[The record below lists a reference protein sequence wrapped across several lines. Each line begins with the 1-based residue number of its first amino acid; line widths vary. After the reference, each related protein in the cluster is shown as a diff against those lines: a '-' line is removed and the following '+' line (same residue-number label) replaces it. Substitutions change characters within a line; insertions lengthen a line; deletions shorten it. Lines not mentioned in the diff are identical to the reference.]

1 MASSSHRQKW
11 WLQYSTDVS
20 PFPIYKDTTIY
31 IYIYIGTT
39 HGLLYFYWT
48 FSIGGKFDL
57 GAAQDWWSWT
67 YENMSGSSTFHINLM
82 RSLLVHVPVLGH
94 LMLRGKRESD
104 YLDQVKIANFIL
116 EIKSCNLLPFP
127 SHRGIWKQASTR
139 TDKIHRS
146 HRKSLLGPR
155 KIVLITT
162 CIKYKRLE

>member
-20 PFPIYKDTTIY
+20 PFPIPYK
-31 IYIYIGTT
+31 GTT

-57 GAAQDWWSWT
+57 GIAQGSLSWT

-94 LMLRGKRESD
+94 LTLKGKRESD

-116 EIKSCNLLPFP
+116 EMKSCNLLPFP
-127 SHRGIWKQASTR
+127 AHRGIWKQASIR

-146 HRKSLLGPR
+146 HLKSFLEPR

-162 CIKYKRLE
+162 CIECRKVE